1 MSMNNEREKPQMED
15 IPIRPGM
22 AFTKRPRKRKLG
34 ADLNQ
39 ISKKVKDNNSRSK
52 NGNVT
57 NEELDFTAG
66 INRALAR
73 MDNQLLADHIAQRTR
88 RFESDLSSVE
98 LEDKHIP
105 GMIYSEDSPSMHF
118 I

>member
-1 MSMNNEREKPQMED
+1 MSFNNGRERLQIENISSKPD
-15 IPIRPGM
+15 M
-22 AFTKRPRKRKLG
+22 APTTRSRKRKLG

-39 ISKKVKDNNSRSK
+39 VQKKVKGINSLSK
-52 NGNVT
+52 IGNVT

-66 INRALAR
+66 INKAFVR

-88 RFESDLSSVE
+88 LFESDLSSVE
-98 LEDKHIP
+98 LEDRQIP
-105 GMIYSEDSPSMHF
+105 GMIHSEDSPSTRF